1 MSFAGQKCTATSRI
15 IVVGG
20 DARYQEV
27 TDALVAGVEKLAPN
41 DPATEGVLVG
51 PVISDSARADVE
63 SATKGALARGGK
75 VLIGGGPVDRDG
87 WFYSPTLIADLGP
100 DDQFNQEETFGPIAG
115 VIRAKSVGDAIDS
128 ANAVRFG
135 LTGSVHGRDLEA
147 TIRVAQSLK
156 TGMVKVNAPTAG
168 LDFHAPVGG
177 TKDSSYGEREQGKE
191 GLAFYSFI
199 RTITFGAGSRCFE

>member
-1 MSFAGQKCTATSRI
+1 
-15 IVVGG
+15 
-20 DARYQEV
+20 
-27 TDALVAGVEKLAPN
+27 VAGVEKLAPN

-75 VLIGGGPVDRDG
+75 VLTGGGPVDRDG
-87 WFYSPTLIADLGP
+87 WFYAPTLIADLGP
-100 DDQFNQEETFGPIAG
+100 EDHFNQEETFGPIAG
-115 VIRAKSVGDAIDS
+115 VIRAKSVGEAIDS
-128 ANAVRFG
+128 ANSVRFG

-191 GLAFYSFI
+191 GLAFYSYI
-199 RTITFGAGSRCFE
+199 RTITLGAGSRRFE